1 MKKFLFKILIASQL
15 FIFVLNSCSLSD
27 SEEVKNTMENNAIV
41 INSNAVF
48 RYEELSIGV
57 ANFRT
62 SDYTL
67 SNGKK
72 KHGLTA
78 AMAIRYKADTA
89 LQNASFVVY
98 PGYEAD
104 INGYHIEVLE
114 VNANNVKLKL
124 THP

>member
-1 MKKFLFKILIASQL
+1 
-15 FIFVLNSCSLSD
+15 
-27 SEEVKNTMENNAIV
+27 MENNIIV

-62 SDYTL
+62 SDYML
-67 SNGKK
+67 SNGQKE
-72 KHGLTA
+72 HGLTA
-78 AMAIRYKADTA
+78 AMAIRYKIDTA

-114 VNANNVKLKL
+114 VNTNNVKLKL